1 MDFISP
7 ADLDLINN
15 LRQAT
20 RSSNLLNETL
30 INKRIP
36 SRQRIAESAGRMAKD
51 LLSNPI
57 ATVKQGLQRDYAANQ
72 LAARLGSGRSKITK
86 SVISSFKEPI
96 KDLAVNIGGFAGS
109 MALGS
114 MGLPAQLAGDFGG
127 AFITRR
133 AIDDIQTT
141 REVFKELKG
150 MDSWRKQSLLSKTT
164 SLVNTTGQRIIDKY
178 NQTPMPLLDDTV
190 GWAVGNSV
198 AESLPLPVPL
208 KGAGVAL
215 AYAPTLTD
223 GVRELMSGTPLN
235 QVASNTKRALGE
247 RTEQLFKQGSTRELA
262 ARQKFNSQLE
272 QALSPMNL
280 TRRLAKM

>member
-1 MDFISP
+1 MNFISP
-7 ADLDLINN
+7 ADIKLINN

-20 RSSNLLNETL
+20 QSSNLLNETL
-30 INKRIP
+30 INRRLP

-57 ATVKQGLQRDYAANQ
+57 STVKQGLQRDYAANQ
-72 LAARLGSGRSKITK
+72 LATRLGSSRLKITK
-86 SVISSFKEPI
+86 SVISSFKDPI

-109 MALGS
+109 VALGS
-114 MGLPAQLAGDFGG
+114 MGLPSRLVGDFGG

-150 MDSWRKQSLLSKTT
+150 LNSWREQNLLGKTT

-178 NQTPMPLLDDTV
+178 NQVPMPLLDDTV
-190 GWAVGNSV
+190 GWAVGNTV
-198 AESLPLPVPL
+198 AESLPLPLPL

-215 AYAPTLTD
+215 AYAPTLTN

-235 QVASNTKRALGE
+235 QVAFNTRKALKE
-247 RTEQLFKQGSTRELA
+247 RTNQVFKQGSTRELA
-262 ARQKFNSQLE
+262 ARQKFNNQLE

-280 TRRLAKM
+280 ARRLAKM

>member
-1 MDFISP
+1 MDFISST
-7 ADLDLINN
+7 DVELINN
-15 LRQAT
+15 LRQAAQ
-20 RSSNLLNETL
+20 SSNLLSETL

-36 SRQRIAESAGRMAKD
+36 SRQRIAESAGRIAKD
-51 LLSNPI
+51 LLRDPV

-215 AYAPTLTD
+215 AYAPTLAD

-235 QVASNTKRALGE
+235 QVASNTKRALEE

>member
-150 MDSWRKQSLLSKTT
+150 MDSWRKRNLLDKAT
-164 SLVNTTGQRIIDKY
+164 SLVNTTSQRIIDKY

-198 AESLPLPVPL
+198 AELLPLPVPL

-215 AYAPTLTD
+215 AYAPTLTN

-235 QVASNTKRALGE
+235 QVASNTKKALDK
-247 RTEQLFKQGSTRELA
+247 RTKELFKPGSTRELA

>member
-51 LLSNPI
+51 LLRNPI

-72 LAARLGSGRSKITK
+72 LATRLGSGRSKITK

-150 MDSWRKQSLLSKTT
+150 MDSWRKRNLLDKAT
-164 SLVNTTGQRIIDKY
+164 SLVNTTSQRIIDKY
-178 NQTPMPLLDDTV
+178 NQAPMPLLDDTV

-198 AESLPLPVPL
+198 AESLPLPIPL

-215 AYAPTLTD
+215 AYAPTLTN